1 MSRPSPPRAARGE
14 GYTLDL
20 GTHGGALSH
29 TSEASQAS
37 RPRVNLLRVTS
48 PDGSSPLKA
57 LPGGEDRDRA
67 SPLGPAE
74 AARLAKALEANVA
87 RALRGK
93 QDVIELS
100 LAALAASGHLLLE
113 DVPGV
118 GKTTLAH
125 ALARSLDLSFSRIQF
140 TSDLLPGDITGVSV
154 FDQRTGQFV
163 FKPGPLFAH
172 LVLADEINRTTPRTQ
187 SCLLEAMAEGQVSV
201 DGGARAL
208 PSPFLVLATQNPHE
222 HAGTYPLPESQLD
235 RFLLRLPLGYPAPD
249 VERELLL
256 GGGTQD
262 ELQELRPV
270 ASAHEVRR
278 LQLGVEQVKVAG
290 EVADYV
296 LALVAATRSSPLLSL
311 GVSPRGALSLLRVA
325 QARALLRGRGYVE
338 PDDVKELCV
347 PCLAHRVVLA
357 GRAAPAGELARQA
370 AERVIRDLAEQV
382 PAPE

>member
-1 MSRPSPPRAARGE
+1 
-14 GYTLDL
+14 
-20 GTHGGALSH
+20 
-29 TSEASQAS
+29 
-37 RPRVNLLRVTS
+37 VVTS
-48 PDGSSPLKA
+48 PDGSAPLKA
-57 LPGGEDRDRA
+57 LPGGEDRARR
-67 SPLGPAE
+67 SPLSPLE
-74 AARLAKALEANVA
+74 AGRLAKALEQNVA

-93 QDVIELS
+93 EDVIELS

-140 TSDLLPGDITGVSV
+140 TSDLLPGDVTGVSV
-154 FDQRTGQFV
+154 FDQRSGQFV
-163 FKPGPLFAH
+163 FKPGPLFAQ

-201 DGGARAL
+201 DGTAREL

-235 RFLLRLPLGYPAPD
+235 RFLLRLPLGYPAPQ

-256 GGGTQD
+256 GGGTQG
-262 ELQELRPV
+262 ELRGLLPV
-270 ASAHEVRR
+270 ASAHEVYR
-278 LQLGVEQVKVAG
+278 LQLGVSEVRVAD
-290 EVADYV
+290 EIADYV

-347 PCLAHRVVLA
+347 PCLSPRVVLA
-357 GRAAPAGELARQA
+357 GRAAPAGEVARHA
-370 AERVIRDLAEQV
+370 AVRVIRGHAEQIPV
-382 PAPE
+382 PE

>member
-1 MSRPSPPRAARGE
+1 M
-14 GYTLDL
+14 
-20 GTHGGALSH
+20 
-29 TSEASQAS
+29 
-37 RPRVNLLRVTS
+37 TS
-48 PDGSSPLKA
+48 PDGSAPLKA
-57 LPGGEDRDRA
+57 LRGGDDQTR
-67 SPLGPAE
+67 LPALPPSD
-74 AARLAKALEANVA
+74 AAKLAKALHANVA

-93 QDVIELS
+93 QEVIELS

-118 GKTTLAH
+118 GKTTLAQ
-125 ALARSLDLSFSRIQF
+125 ALARSLDLSFARIQF
-140 TSDLLPGDITGVSV
+140 TNDLLPGDITGVSV

-201 DGGARAL
+201 DGTARAL

-235 RFLLRLPLGYPAPD
+235 RFLLRLSVGYPSAD

-256 GGGTQD
+256 GGGTHD
-262 ELQELRPV
+262 ELQALQPV
-270 ASAHEVRR
+270 ATAHDVRR
-278 LQLGVEQVKVAG
+278 LQASVDVVRVAP
-290 EVADYV
+290 EIADYI
-296 LALVAATRSSPLLSL
+296 LAIVAATRSSALLSL
-311 GVSPRGALSLLRVA
+311 GVSPRGALSLMRVA

-357 GRAAPAGELARQA
+357 GRTTAAGEVERQA

>member
-1 MSRPSPPRAARGE
+1 M
-14 GYTLDL
+14 
-20 GTHGGALSH
+20 
-29 TSEASQAS
+29 
-37 RPRVNLLRVTS
+37 VTP
-48 PDGSSPLKA
+48 PDGPAPLKA
-57 LPGGEDRDRA
+57 IPNHLPLA
-67 SPLGPAE
+67 PAD
-74 AARLAKALEANVA
+74 AARLARALEANVA

-93 QDVIELS
+93 QEVIELS

-118 GKTTLAH
+118 GKTTLAQ

-140 TSDLLPGDITGVSV
+140 TNDLLPGDITGVTV

-163 FKPGPLFAH
+163 FKPGPLFAN

-201 DGGARAL
+201 DGGARPL
-208 PSPFLVLATQNPHE
+208 PAPFLVLATQNPHE

-235 RFLLRLPLGYPAPD
+235 RFLLRLSVGYPAAE

-256 GGGTQD
+256 GGGTEE
-262 ELQELRPV
+262 ELHQLRPV
-270 ASAHEVRR
+270 ASAQDLRSLQAAVEEVR
-278 LQLGVEQVKVAG
+278 VAA
-290 EVADYV
+290 EIADYV

-325 QARALLRGRGYVE
+325 QARALLRGRAYVE

-357 GRAAPAGELARQA
+357 GRAVGAGEVERQA

>member
-1 MSRPSPPRAARGE
+1 
-14 GYTLDL
+14 
-20 GTHGGALSH
+20 
-29 TSEASQAS
+29 
-37 RPRVNLLRVTS
+37 VTS
-48 PDGSSPLKA
+48 PDGSAPLKA
-57 LPGGEDRDRA
+57 LRGGDDR
-67 SPLGPAE
+67 SPLPPLPPSE
-74 AARLAKALEANVA
+74 AARLAKALRANVA

-93 QDVIELS
+93 DEVIELA

-118 GKTTLAH
+118 GKTTLAQ
-125 ALARSLDLSFSRIQF
+125 ALAKSLDLSFARIQF
-140 TSDLLPGDITGVSV
+140 TNDLLPGDIMGVSV
-154 FDQRTGQFV
+154 FDQRAGQFV

-201 DGGARAL
+201 DGAARAL

-235 RFLLRLPLGYPAPD
+235 RFLLRLSVGYPSAE

-256 GGGTQD
+256 GGGTQED
-262 ELQELRPV
+262 LQDLQPV
-270 ASAHEVRR
+270 ASAVEVRR
-278 LQLGVEQVKVAG
+278 LQAAVEDVRVAP
-290 EVADYV
+290 EIADYV
-296 LALVAATRSSPLLSL
+296 LALVGATRTSALLSL

-357 GRAAPAGELARQA
+357 GRMAAAGEIEREA